1 MPPFVSRYIFV
12 HENVKVKDKM
22 TDTKENTSWSN
33 NVIINMLDSV
43 PNYEECQNL
52 CQVQIVILIEAFDP
66 SLNKIN
72 LFSRMSQNALL
83 GLGQATSIQILRF
96 HPFVI
101 TRFSC

>member
-1 MPPFVSRYIFV
+1 
-12 HENVKVKDKM
+12 M
-22 TDTKENTSWSN
+22 TDTKENTSWSH

-43 PNYEECQNL
+43 PNYEECQTL
-52 CQVQIVILIEAFDP
+52 CQVQIVILIEPFDP

-96 HPFVI
+96 DPFVI
-101 TRFSC
+101 TKFSC